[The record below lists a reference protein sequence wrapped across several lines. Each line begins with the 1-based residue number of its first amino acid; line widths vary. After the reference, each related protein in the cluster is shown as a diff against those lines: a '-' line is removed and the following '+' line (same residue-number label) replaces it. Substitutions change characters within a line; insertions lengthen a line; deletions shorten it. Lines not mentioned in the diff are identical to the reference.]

1 MPAALPGAGG
11 LTPQP
16 TTPRRFS
23 FSLGQPRP
31 SAPRPPLGRL
41 SPKKRAARATSL
53 RARAAPPPRAA
64 TSPPRAP
71 PREPPPRRVE
81 AMGGGAST
89 PVAPAPDN
97 QRQRQT
103 SDALNQ
109 MPVETLQEVVT
120 VRSRLSRI
128 RLSFIRPSLSPPED
142 GTGLLPQMR
151 KILEN
156 DGDLLDFTN
165 FLMREFADEPLQFYA
180 AIADFTAQF
189 GTPTERKRGMVELP
203 RRFTTVEEGPED
215 DVVEEVVDSKTEAR
229 QAAAREIFDE
239 FLATDAPR
247 QVHVPAKMRKALKK
261 ELDAG
266 LCLPAVFRPA
276 LGEVLTALARDKLVP
291 FVTHQRNDKKIWIRV
306 LRILESS
313 VASEKRQSFRGGAPK
328 PDPAS
333 PGRARQPT
341 MATVPKKR
349 FDHRRLSV
357 DVRMVVAR
365 ELDLEELRKKHAA
378 ATKA

>member
-1 MPAALPGAGG
+1 
-11 LTPQP
+11 
-16 TTPRRFS
+16 
-23 FSLGQPRP
+23 
-31 SAPRPPLGRL
+31 
-41 SPKKRAARATSL
+41 
-53 RARAAPPPRAA
+53 
-64 TSPPRAP
+64 
-71 PREPPPRRVE
+71 
-81 AMGGGAST
+81 MGGGAST
-89 PVAPAPDN
+89 AAAPAAPSN

-180 AIADFTAQF
+180 AIADFTSQF
-189 GTPTERKRGMVELP
+189 GTPTEKKRGMVELP
-203 RRFTTVEEGPED
+203 RRFTTVEEGPDED
-215 DVVEEVVDSKTEAR
+215 DTIEEVADSKTEAR

>member
-1 MPAALPGAGG
+1 MLPGGG
-11 LTPQP
+11 LPVKKRLPP
-16 TTPRRFS
+16 TTPRRIS
-23 FSLGQPRP
+23 FSLGQPGP
-31 SAPRPPLGRL
+31 SAPHRPRPPLGRL
-41 SPKKRAARATSL
+41 SPRRAARGSSTL
-53 RARAAPPPRAA
+53 RARAAQPARGANPPPRA
-64 TSPPRAP
+64 
-71 PREPPPRRVE
+71 PPPRRVE

-89 PVAPAPDN
+89 AATPAPDN

-180 AIADFTAQF
+180 AIADFTSQF
-189 GTPTERKRGMVELP
+189 GTPTEKKRGMVELP
-203 RRFTTVEEGPED
+203 RRFTTVEEGPDED
-215 DVVEEVVDSKTEAR
+215 DTIEEVADSKTEAR

>member
-1 MPAALPGAGG
+1 MTPDTGAASSEAA
-11 LTPQP
+11 P
-16 TTPRRFS
+16 TTPRRVS
-23 FSLGQPRP
+23 FSLGQPPVRNR
-31 SAPRPPLGRL
+31 PRPPRGRL
-41 SPKKRAARATSL
+41 SPKKGAARATSL
-53 RARAAPPPRAA
+53 RARPPARA
-64 TSPPRAP
+64 R
-71 PREPPPRRVE
+71 

-89 PVAPAPDN
+89 AATPAPGN
-97 QRQRQT
+97 RRQRQT
-103 SDALNQ
+103 SDALSQ

-306 LRILESS
+306 LRVLESS

>member
-1 MPAALPGAGG
+1 MTPDTGAASSEAA
-11 LTPQP
+11 P
-16 TTPRRFS
+16 TTPRRVS
-23 FSLGQPRP
+23 FSLGQPPVRNR
-31 SAPRPPLGRL
+31 PRPPRGRL
-41 SPKKRAARATSL
+41 SPKKGAARATSL
-53 RARAAPPPRAA
+53 RARPPARA
-64 TSPPRAP
+64 R
-71 PREPPPRRVE
+71 

-89 PVAPAPDN
+89 AAPAAPDN
-97 QRQRQT
+97 RRQRQT
-103 SDALNQ
+103 SDALSQ

-189 GTPTERKRGMVELP
+189 GTLTEKKRGMVELP
-203 RRFTTVEEGPED
+203 RRFTTVEEGPDED

>member
-1 MPAALPGAGG
+1 
-11 LTPQP
+11 
-16 TTPRRFS
+16 
-23 FSLGQPRP
+23 
-31 SAPRPPLGRL
+31 
-41 SPKKRAARATSL
+41 
-53 RARAAPPPRAA
+53 
-64 TSPPRAP
+64 
-71 PREPPPRRVE
+71 
-81 AMGGGAST
+81 
-89 PVAPAPDN
+89 
-97 QRQRQT
+97 
-103 SDALNQ
+103 
-109 MPVETLQEVVT
+109 
-120 VRSRLSRI
+120 
-128 RLSFIRPSLSPPED
+128 
-142 GTGLLPQMR
+142 
-151 KILEN
+151 
-156 DGDLLDFTN
+156 
-165 FLMREFADEPLQFYA
+165 
-180 AIADFTAQF
+180 
-189 GTPTERKRGMVELP
+189 
-203 RRFTTVEEGPED
+203 
-215 DVVEEVVDSKTEAR
+215 
-229 QAAAREIFDE
+229 
-239 FLATDAPR
+239 
-247 QVHVPAKMRKALKK
+247 MRKALKK